1 VHQNKV
7 KKYDTSDDN
16 EEEEEEPVVG
26 LMDEFKEKM

>member
-26 LMDEFKEKM
+26 LMDEFK